1 MNHFKNP
8 KVKYDYSYLKE
19 TDLEGKT
26 TLESIQRVS
35 PMLNEMNPLTYSIY
49 LSMNEKI
56 LSEAEKTYY
65 SYMIRAM
72 MEYDRQTME
81 EVSKIMKT
89 RDEYKLDDSE
99 IEHVDENGVIKRYAS
114 QDYHDLPVSD
124 RN

>member
-114 QDYHDLPVSD
+114 QDYHDLPESD

>member
-114 QDYHDLPVSD
+114 QDYHD
-124 RN
+124 